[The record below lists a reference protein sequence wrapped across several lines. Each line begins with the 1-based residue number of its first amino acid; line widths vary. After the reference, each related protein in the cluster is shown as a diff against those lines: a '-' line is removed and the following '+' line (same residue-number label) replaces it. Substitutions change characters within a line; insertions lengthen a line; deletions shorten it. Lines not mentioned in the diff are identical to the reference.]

1 MTTYDNT
8 ESCIAGLLDQTTS
21 WSFTNPLWLRNQ

>member
-21 WSFTNPLWLRNQ
+21 WSFTNPL